1 MRHEMSSQVS
11 ISSAITAPH
20 TKCRRSAASNR
31 NFFSQAS
38 EKLDSA
44 ARTFTIDEYLCIIMD
59 KYASTAKMRRAKR
72 LERLEEEDL
81 MVGKLKTTLLGAT
94 GYSGLE
100 LARLLDRH
108 PRTDAPL
115 LLRRSAEKGNDEST
129 GRASGLPH
137 IFGDGSGNG
146 HSSVQPF
153 SWATIEKHGAQLLF
167 LATPHAVSRELVPEA
182 IARGLRI
189 VDLSGAW
196 RLKQEQNRAV
206 YGFKDASAQTA
217 AELTDRAVYGLPEL
231 NANRIASAA
240 LVANPGC
247 YATSI
252 IIALAPLLSG
262 GIVDRDRGIISD
274 SKSGVSGAGKEPTA
288 RTHFVSVAD
297 NFSAYSVFGHRHTG
311 EILEQLALNSAQLI
325 FTPHLLP
332 IPRGILSTIYVYLK
346 REMTADEIQSCFH
359 DFYKDKRWVRIFPAP
374 SLPEIQFSVHSNYCD
389 LGFCLA
395 SDGRRLVVVSCLDN
409 LLKGAAGQAVQ
420 NMNLMYGWD
429 EAEGLQ

>member
-1 MRHEMSSQVS
+1 M
-11 ISSAITAPH
+11 
-20 TKCRRSAASNR
+20 AA
-31 NFFSQAS
+31 
-38 EKLDSA
+38 
-44 ARTFTIDEYLCIIMD
+44 
-59 KYASTAKMRRAKR
+59 
-72 LERLEEEDL
+72 
-81 MVGKLKTTLLGAT
+81 KLKTAVLGAT

-100 LARLLDRH
+100 LARLLGRH

-115 LLRRSAEKGNDEST
+115 LLRRTAKTDNSDAG
-129 GRASGLPH
+129 GLPR
-137 IFGDGSGNG
+137 ISGNG
-146 HSSVQPF
+146 NLPVQPF
-153 SWATIEKHGAQLLF
+153 SWSALEQRGVKLLF
-167 LATPHAVSRELVPEA
+167 LATPHSVSRELVTQA
-182 IARGLRI
+182 MTCGLMTGGLRI

-196 RLKQEQNRAV
+196 RLKQEQHRAV
-206 YGFKDASAQTA
+206 YGFKDADAKTA
-217 AELTDRAVYGLPEL
+217 AELTEHAVYGLPEL
-231 NANRIASAA
+231 NAKQIASAT

-247 YATSI
+247 YATSVI
-252 IIALAPLLSG
+252 VALAPLLSAG
-262 GIVDRDRGIISD
+262 MVDSDRGIISD

-311 EILEQLALNSAQLI
+311 EILEQLALSSDQLT

-346 REMTADEIQSCFH
+346 REMTVDEIQGCFC
-359 DFYKDKRWVRIFPAP
+359 DFYEGKRWVRVFPAS
-374 SLPEIQFSVHSNYCD
+374 SLPEIRFSVHTNYCD

-395 SDGRRLVVVSCLDN
+395 RDGRRLIVVSCLDN

>member
-1 MRHEMSSQVS
+1 M
-11 ISSAITAPH
+11 
-20 TKCRRSAASNR
+20 AA
-31 NFFSQAS
+31 
-38 EKLDSA
+38 
-44 ARTFTIDEYLCIIMD
+44 
-59 KYASTAKMRRAKR
+59 
-72 LERLEEEDL
+72 
-81 MVGKLKTTLLGAT
+81 KLKTAVLGAT

-100 LARLLDRH
+100 LTRLLGRH
-108 PRTDAPL
+108 PRIGAPL
-115 LLRRSAEKGNDEST
+115 LLRRSAETDDS
-129 GRASGLPH
+129 AAGLPH
-137 IFGDGSGNG
+137 VSGNG
-146 HSSVQPF
+146 QSQVQPF
-153 SWATIEKHGAQLLF
+153 SWSALEQRGVELLF

-196 RLKQEQNRAV
+196 RLKQEKHRAV
-206 YGFKDASAQTA
+206 YGFKDANAQTA
-217 AELTDRAVYGLPEL
+217 AELTERAVYGLPEL
-231 NANRIASAA
+231 KSNADQIRSAA

-252 IIALAPLLSG
+252 ILALAPLLSA
-262 GIVDRDRGIISD
+262 GIVDSDRGIISD

-311 EILEQLALNSAQLI
+311 EILEQLALDSGQLI

-346 REMTADEIQSCFH
+346 REMTADEIQGCFRG
-359 DFYKDKRWVRIFPAP
+359 YYNGKRLVRIFPAA
-374 SLPEIQFSVHSNYCD
+374 SLPEIQFSVHTNYCD

-395 SDGRRLVVVSCLDN
+395 RDGRRLVLVSCLDN

-429 EAEGLQ
+429 ETEGLQ